1 VSAERIFLIAA
12 LAAAP
17 ISLLWLA
24 ADAYRA
30 RLDGLRFDRKTL
42 RSIWWS
48 HFWLILVVL
57 AVALNFYFG
66 A

>member
-1 VSAERIFLIAA
+1 VSAESIFLIAA
-12 LAAAP
+12 LAAMP

-24 ADAYRA
+24 ADWYRA
-30 RLDGLRFDRKTL
+30 CLDDIRFDRKTIL
-42 RSIWWS
+42 SIWWS
-48 HFWLILVVL
+48 HFWLVTVVL